1 MTVVLGKRKE
11 PEFCHLS
18 NIINRGFILEG
29 GKSPCVCFFFPIF
42 SRYLTI
48 TCLLTVWHGSESQMP
63 HECKRV
69 LLWAH
74 HRSLILLYPQVFGT
88 TSACVCVLQN
98 ANSSGPRALS
108 PANTMV
114 TPSGAEVPCP
124 CSVLH
129 DAINSYGEQTD
140 NR

>member
-1 MTVVLGKRKE
+1 MCMFLHS
-11 PEFCHLS
+11 HLQQIS
-18 NIINRGFILEG
+18 Y
-29 GKSPCVCFFFPIF
+29 S
-42 SRYLTI
+42 YLHV
-48 TCLLTVWHGSESQMP
+48 TVWHGSHNQMP

-74 HRSLILLYPQVFGT
+74 CGSLILLYQQVFGT
-88 TSACVCVLQN
+88 TSACVCVPKCKQWQR
-98 ANSSGPRALS
+98 SGPRVLF

-124 CSVLH
+124 CSALH